1 MAARRRNMCPRDVA
15 SESKE
20 RCDLAYAVLKF
31 DLIPIPDY
39 SRRTKEHCKTTVVAN
54 PGPWPRDMAA
64 RRRKGAFSLCSASE
78 LNERCNLAY
87 AFFYI

>member
-1 MAARRRNMCPRDVA
+1 MRPRDVA

-39 SRRTKEHCKTTVVAN
+39 SRRTKEHCRTTV
-54 PGPWPRDMAA
+54 PAA
-64 RRRKGAFSLCSASE
+64 ERRQLQDRYF
-78 LNERCNLAY
+78 LA
-87 AFFYI
+87 